1 MANEAELL
9 TTSIHVAENPYK
21 APPTDVARARQAKP
35 ARSVRLS
42 VMATLLLAS
51 LITGRLVTP
60 ADPASTFLVTI
71 PIFGLSMAGYYF
83 GLRQGTKPTGDE

>member
-1 MANEAELL
+1 M
-9 TTSIHVAENPYK
+9 AENPYK
-21 APPTDVARARQAKP
+21 SPPSEVVRVSLAKP

-83 GLRQGTKPTGDE
+83 GLRQGVRLSDDT